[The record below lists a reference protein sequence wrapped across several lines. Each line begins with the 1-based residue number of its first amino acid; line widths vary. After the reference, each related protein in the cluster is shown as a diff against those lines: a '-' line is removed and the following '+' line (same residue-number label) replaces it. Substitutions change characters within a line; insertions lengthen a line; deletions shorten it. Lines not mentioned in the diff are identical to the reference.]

1 MADCTICQPRASR
14 KFISELFNEQL
25 YEPVTKRNLT
35 HVHSRTHTDRTRHC
49 NRTMTAASCERDGCH
64 RDVYWLLQRAKRR
77 HITGPR
83 VRLERRGRRHFE
95 ASVAFVR
102 TRNDACLVA
111 TVLDEWTEEKM
122 RPILWD
128 QKDPFYFKK
137 NMKPKAWQEISDKI
151 NISPDKCKHKMII
164 LMSSFRREKAK
175 IMHSMADS
183 SDTSQA
189 YKSTWFAFKDMAF
202 LMDKDNERKR
212 QSQNCTDEDDDE
224 DWAIS
229 NFQNKLLRNHVG
241 IPIPMRNRKSLA
253 YKQDVYQKV
262 LDLVQDDDHPTHP
275 TPGPSQTIEERDDEI
290 KSFLSFIGN
299 KMKRYTDED

>member
-1 MADCTICQPRASR
+1 MA
-14 KFISELFNEQL
+14 
-25 YEPVTKRNLT
+25 
-35 HVHSRTHTDRTRHC
+35 
-49 NRTMTAASCERDGCH
+49 TA
-64 RDVYWLLQRAKRR
+64 
-77 HITGPR
+77 
-83 VRLERRGRRHFE
+83 
-95 ASVAFVR
+95 
-102 TRNDACLVA
+102 
-111 TVLDEWTEEKM
+111 VLDEWTEEKCLQLIREFRM

-299 KMKRYTDED
+299 KMKRYTDETKNAVQRAICEVIFKADQNFYESNCTPKYTIIDNTESDPLHKELYEMQTEAVIKVQNESDEDEISN